1 MQSTAPP
8 AEVPGYQLH
17 RFLGAGAFGQV
28 WVGRDLNTGRTV
40 AVKFCLHRGG
50 VNWSLLSHEV
60 KNLVQ
65 LAADRYVVQV
75 LEVGWDADP
84 PYYVMEW
91 IGGGSLEDLLQARQK
106 LPVGE
111 AVEIFHKISVG
122 LNHCHG
128 KGVLHCDIKPA
139 NILLGEDQRTAV
151 G

>member
-1 MQSTAPP
+1 MQ
-8 AEVPGYQLH
+8 V
-17 RFLGAGAFGQV
+17 RFGQV

-65 LAADRYVVQV
+65 LSANRCVVQV

-91 IGGGSLEDLLQARQK
+91 VGGGSLEDLLQARGQ
-106 LPVGE
+106 LPVSE
-111 AVEIFHKISVG
+111 AVEFFRKDLCRPQS
-122 LNHCHG
+122 LSW
-128 KGVLHCDIKPA
+128 
-139 NILLGEDQRTAV
+139 QRCFALRRQT
-151 G
+151 GQHSFG